1 MRMEDAM
8 ERHVRRSIAPEL
20 DERDDPMPDLDSIVP
35 LLSPPLIFRNGKIIA
50 RRAEMPRRKES
61 RPAVSVRPRRA
72 ASR

>member
-8 ERHVRRSIAPEL
+8 ERHVRRSIAPEI
-20 DERDDPMPDLDSIVP
+20 DERDDRMPDLDSIVP

-50 RRAEMPRRKES
+50 RRAEVQRRKEP
-61 RPAVSVRPRRA
+61 RAAVSVRPRRV